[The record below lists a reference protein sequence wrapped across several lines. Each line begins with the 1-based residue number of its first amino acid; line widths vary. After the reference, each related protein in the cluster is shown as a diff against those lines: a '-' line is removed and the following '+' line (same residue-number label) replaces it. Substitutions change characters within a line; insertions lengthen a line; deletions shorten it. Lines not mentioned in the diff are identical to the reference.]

1 MNFWLY
7 MTFMA
12 IVVPLVIVL
21 VGLYYA
27 KCPPEKIYT
36 DFGYKTP
43 LTLKNED
50 IWAFAHQCC
59 GKTWIKLGLIMMP
72 LSIAIMVIPRFIS
85 ENAISIFSIS
95 HFVVQCIAVYISLRR
110 IKATILATFDEE
122 GRRRPV
128 IPAK

>member
-21 VGLYYA
+21 VGLYYT

-50 IWAFAHQCC
+50 VWAFAHQCC
-59 GKTWIKLGLIMMP
+59 GKVWIKLGLIMMP
-72 LSIAIMVIPRFIS
+72 ISIAIMVIPRFIS

-95 HFVVQCIAVYISLRR
+95 LFVVQCIAVYFSLRR

-122 GRRRPV
+122 GRRRPT